1 MLRRCFAA
9 MDMLLI
15 VVQGVSFRPPQ
26 YDSAGALGSMVAASG
41 PLRATAFVVQADV
54 AGRCMRERVCRRVT
68 GRFVRVCKRLEKL
81 LSGMPERA
89 GARLCFNACPS
100 LLCLYIDSP

>member
-15 VVQGVSFRPPQ
+15 LVQGVSFRPPQ

-54 AGRCMRERVCRRVT
+54 AGRCMRERVRARYRALCARVQKT
-68 GRFVRVCKRLEKL
+68 
-81 LSGMPERA
+81 
-89 GARLCFNACPS
+89 
-100 LLCLYIDSP
+100 